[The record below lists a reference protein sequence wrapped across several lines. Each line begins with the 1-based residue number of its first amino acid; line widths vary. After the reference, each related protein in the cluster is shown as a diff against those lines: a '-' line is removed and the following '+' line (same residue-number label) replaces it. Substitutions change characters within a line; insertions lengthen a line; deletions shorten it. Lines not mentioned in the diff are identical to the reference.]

1 MEGSRP
7 KSWKGHSRCFGVGKG
22 ASKHRPRFSKWLS
35 RGFSILSGQ
44 SCCRQNVY
52 GQGLGQGQN
61 GERAGTTP
69 VFAAAQPSARASLV
83 LVVPALSRWFEYL
96 QMQTRSMQTIVN

>member
-1 MEGSRP
+1 M
-7 KSWKGHSRCFGVGKG
+7 KGTGRLK
-22 ASKHRPRFSKWLS
+22 
-35 RGFSILSGQ
+35 
-44 SCCRQNVY
+44 
-52 GQGLGQGQN
+52 N

>member
-1 MEGSRP
+1 MLRP
-7 KSWKGHSRCFGVGKG
+7 Q
-22 ASKHRPRFSKWLS
+22 FSKWLS
-35 RGFSILSGQ
+35 KEFSIVNGANCYWGIGYRPGQ
-44 SCCRQNVY
+44 
-52 GQGLGQGQN
+52 GQGQN
-61 GERAGTTP
+61 SERAGTTP